1 MQYFVTGGTGF
12 IGSHLVR
19 ALVDDGHDVIAVARQ
34 PTRATGDL
42 PDDVEIV
49 EGDITNKESM
59 REPMARCDR
68 VFHLAGWYR
77 IGVDDPTTAQRI
89 NVDGTRNVLEL
100 MAELDVEKGVYTSSL
115 AVFSDTNGT
124 LVDET
129 YRHDGSH
136 LSVYDRT
143 KWTAHYEV
151 AAPMMA
157 DGLPLVIVQPGL
169 VYGPG
174 DRGPSW
180 TLWER
185 YLRADLPFIP
195 NGAGYCWGHVEDT
208 VRAIRLAMDEG
219 RRGESYIIAG
229 EPYTLA
235 AVFELAEELTGI
247 GAPRA
252 VSPLVFRL
260 LSHIVAPLERVYRFP
275 PEYTAE
281 SLRILGGVTYWGD
294 NTKAK
299 RELGLT
305 HRPLADG
312 LRETLETAQNDLEE

>member
-12 IGSHLVR
+12 IGSRLVR
-19 ALVDDGHDVIAVARQ
+19 ALVDDGQDVIAVARQ
-34 PTRATGDL
+34 PARATRDL
-42 PDDVEIV
+42 PDAVEIV

-59 REPMARCDR
+59 RESMARCDR

-77 IGVDDPTTAQRI
+77 IGVDDPTTAHRI

-100 MAELDVEKGVYTSSL
+100 MADLDVEKGVYTSSL

-129 YRHDGSH
+129 YRFDGSH

-143 KWTAHYEV
+143 KWMAHYEV

-174 DRGPSW
+174 DRGPAW
-180 TLWER
+180 TFWER
-185 YLRADLPFIP
+185 YLRADLPVIP

-208 VRAIRLAMDEG
+208 VRGIRLAMDDG
-219 RRGESYIIAG
+219 TRGESYIIAG

-260 LSHIVAPLERVYRFP
+260 LSHIVAPLERIHRFP
-275 PEYTAE
+275 PEYSAE
-281 SLRILGGVTYWGD
+281 ALRILGGVTYWGD

-312 LRETLETAQNDLEE
+312 LRETLETAQNDHEG